1 MVIGPVAYIK
11 VTVVV
16 SHGGQSPAN
25 KETAQSQPQPPAT
38 DTVQIS
44 SLGKA
49 LAAMQAA
56 MQEATE
62 THHQTLIGPGN
73 VGPQAQHLLLK
84 EAAADEEAKESPQSR
99 PRKQGSSK

>member
-16 SHGGQSPAN
+16 SYDGPTPAN
-25 KETAQSQPQPPAT
+25 KEAAQSKPQPPAT

-56 MQEATE
+56 MQEDTE
-62 THHQTLIGPGN
+62 THHQALIGPGN
-73 VGPQAQHLLLK
+73 ADPQAQRLLLK

-99 PRKQGSSK
+99 PRNQGSSK